1 MSFEVSPME
10 NIDFGATGVDEVL
23 QNVAFIL
30 STPIMSC
37 TLDREFGWRSGID
50 DPIQLRKARYTYEVT
65 EAIQK
70 FEPRAIVESVT
81 FEETEQ
87 ESLAGKLRPKVR
99 IGVDVE
105 SL

>member
-1 MSFEVSPME
+1 MSYEVSPTR

-37 TLDREFGWRSGID
+37 ALDREFGWNSGID
-50 DPIQLRKARYTYEVT
+50 DPIHLRKARYIYEVT

-70 FEPRAIVESVT
+70 FEPRAVVESVH
-81 FEETEQ
+81 FEDANEMH
-87 ESLAGKLRPKVR
+87 GKLRPKVR
-99 IGVDVE
+99 IGINDE

>member
-1 MSFEVSPME
+1 MSYEVSPME

-37 TLDREFGWRSGID
+37 TLDREFGWRTGID
-50 DPIQLRKARYTYEVT
+50 DPIQLRKVRYTYEVT
-65 EAIQK
+65 EAIRK
-70 FEPRAIVESVT
+70 FEPRAIIENVS
-81 FEETEQ
+81 FEETKQ
-87 ESLAGKLRPKVR
+87 EALAGKLRPKVR
-99 IGVDVE
+99 VSIDVE

>member
-1 MSFEVSPME
+1 MSYEVSPKE

-37 TLDREFGWRSGID
+37 TLDRDFGWRMGID

-70 FEPRAIVESVT
+70 FEPRAIVESIG
-81 FEETEQ
+81 FEETDE
-87 ESLAGKLRPKVR
+87 LNGKLRPKVR
-99 IGVDVE
+99 IGIDVE